1 MHLTPLALRAL
12 ILPLFTAALHAAVIG
27 TNPPALPL
35 TAERIAALPAA
46 AQPAWRDY
54 LDRSVRQRAADQAFF
69 AAELKTLAVTSP
81 AAAPLSPKAAHN
93 AHTIPLDRSASWYGS
108 AEARLIAD
116 HVISFQTPAGGWSKN
131 TDYADHL
138 RQPGESFAHDS
149 GSLFLKP
156 GDNDQPHDAHW
167 SYIGTFDN
175 DATTT
180 ELRYLAKVAAHDP
193 APASPARTA
202 FARGLD
208 YIFSAQ
214 FPNGGWP
221 QVWPLDGGYHDAIT
235 YNDDA
240 LTDILVFLQ
249 EVAVGRDDYAFVPAE
264 LRARATAAADRGL
277 ACILATQIVTA
288 DGRRTVWC
296 QQHDLLTL
304 APTSARNYE
313 MPSQAAGES
322 AAIMMFL
329 MKLPHPSPAV
339 VTAVHAAAVWFQ
351 KNALHGVIFKPAPDG
366 TGRHLLRSPGA
377 TPLWP
382 RYSEIGSDRPLF
394 GDRDKTIHDNVDEIS
409 KERRNGYAWFGDAPK
424 RALAHYAKWAK
435 THPAP

>member
-1 MHLTPLALRAL
+1 MHLPSLSLRAL

-35 TAERIAALPAA
+35 DAERIAALPAA

-54 LDRSVRQRAADQAFF
+54 LDRSVRQRAADQALI
-69 AAELKTLAVTSP
+69 AAELKTLALTHP
-81 AAAPLSPKAAHN
+81 AAAQVSPKAARN
-93 AHTIPLDRSASWYGS
+93 AHTIPLDRSPSWYGS

-131 TDYADHL
+131 TDYADHT

-149 GSLFLKP
+149 GSLYLRP

-167 SYIGTFDN
+167 NYIGTFDN

-180 ELRYLAKVAAHDP
+180 ELRFLAKVAARDP
-193 APASPARTA
+193 APASPSRAA
-202 FARGLD
+202 FMRGLD

-240 LTDILVFLQ
+240 LTDILVFLK
-249 EVAVGRDDYAFVPAE
+249 EVADGRDDYAFVPAE
-264 LRARATAAADRGL
+264 LRARATAAAARGL
-277 ACILATQIVTA
+277 ACILATQIVTTG
-288 DGRRTVWC
+288 GRRTVWC

-304 APTSARNYE
+304 APASARNYE
-313 MPSQAAGES
+313 MPAQAAGES

-329 MKLPHPSPAV
+329 MTLPNPSHAV
-339 VTAVHAAAVWFQ
+339 VQSVHAAAAWFE
-351 KNALHGVIFKPAPDG
+351 KTALNGFIFKPTPDG
-366 TGRHLLRSPGA
+366 TGRHLLRSPTAG
-377 TPLWP
+377 PLWP
-382 RYSEIGSDRPLF
+382 RYSEIGTDRPLF
-394 GDRDKTIHDNVDEIS
+394 GDRDKTIHDNVEEIS
-409 KERRNGYAWFGDAPK
+409 KERRNGYAWFGDNPK
-424 RALAHYAKWAK
+424 RALAHYATWAK
-435 THPAP
+435 THPAL

>member
-1 MHLTPLALRAL
+1 MSPHVLGRTASLIALLSVRL
-12 ILPLFTAALHAAVIG
+12 SAAVIG

-46 AQPAWRDY
+46 EQPAWRDY
-54 LDRSVRQRAADQAFF
+54 LDRSVRQRAADQAFL
-69 AAELKTLAVTSP
+69 AAELKNLP
-81 AAAPLSPKAAHN
+81 APPAAPLAPPAARN
-93 AHTIPLDRSASWYGS
+93 ARTIPLDRPAAWYGGP
-108 AEARLIAD
+108 EARLIAERI
-116 HVISFQTPAGGWSKN
+116 ISFQTPAGGWSKN

-138 RQPGESFAHDS
+138 RRPGESFAHGS
-149 GSLFLKP
+149 GSVFLKP
-156 GDNDQPHDAHW
+156 GDHDQPHDAHW

-180 ELRYLAKVAAHDP
+180 QLRFLAKVAARDP
-193 APASPARTA
+193 APDSPARAA
-202 FARGLD
+202 FARGLG
-208 YIFSAQ
+208 YIFAAQ

-249 EVAVGRDDYAFVPAE
+249 EVAAGRDDYTFVPVA
-264 LRARATAAADRGL
+264 LRDRARAAAARGL

-296 QQHDLLTL
+296 QQHDMLTL

-329 MKLPHPSPAV
+329 MKLPAPSREV
-339 VTAVHAAAVWFQ
+339 VTAVHAAAAWFE
-351 KNALHGVIFKPAPDG
+351 KTALKDFVFKPTGDG
-366 TGRHLLRSPGA
+366 TGRHLVPTPGA

-382 RYSEIGSDRPLF
+382 RYAEIGRDRPLF
-394 GDRDKTIHDNVDEIS
+394 GDRDQTIHDHIDEIS
-409 KERRNGYAWFGDAPK
+409 KERRDGYGWFGDTPK
-424 RALAHYAKWAK
+424 RALQHYAKWAK
-435 THPAP
+435 QHPAP